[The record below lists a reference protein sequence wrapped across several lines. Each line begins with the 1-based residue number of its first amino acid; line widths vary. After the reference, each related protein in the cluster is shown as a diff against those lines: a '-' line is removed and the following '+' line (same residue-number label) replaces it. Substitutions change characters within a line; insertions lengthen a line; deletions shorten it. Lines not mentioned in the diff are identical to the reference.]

1 MKRKVGIV
9 VLLLLVLTFAAAL
22 FTAQFLCIVGCLGQR
37 NPSLQVRQISDNAF
51 ITTEPNADR
60 KMRTT
65 KSYTTEKET
74 NTYRKDDGGND
85 SSLFPVNER
94 SSKSVL
100 KHILQWRHA
109 TQNSDVT
116 FTTAKPNAEH
126 SVTKRILN
134 VKENEK
140 DPKEVSERET
150 KLRLSPVVA
159 RRV

>member
-1 MKRKVGIV
+1 M
-9 VLLLLVLTFAAAL
+9 
-22 FTAQFLCIVGCLGQR
+22 
-37 NPSLQVRQISDNAF
+37 RQISDNAF

-159 RRV
+159 RRVWGGTICVIHNAEKILFA